1 MDDDTLDAID
11 ASEFW
16 LHDTALDAHSMPV
29 QSLAGFWAAAWR
41 RGPRDG
47 IQRPLLTNGS
57 PSHAPVPRRTSKQP
71 VNITH
76 VHQTVVQNFGH
87 VPAACP
93 ATVAE
98 GTSGLSCLESALAV
112 PQGSVYKPASRW
124 KHRSKTQ
131 VAAGVAKHV
140 HDGTITFGTSLPA
153 MSHAPASDVVTA
165 DDCLSMIATP
175 AITTVPPPDGV
186 TAAAP
191 GPTNRTARARRD
203 GATAHAKA

>member
-11 ASEFW
+11 VNDFW

-29 QSLAGFWAAAWR
+29 QSLDFGLLL
-41 RGPRDG
+41 GDVVPRDG

-57 PSHAPVPRRTSKQP
+57 PSHAPVPRRASKQP
-71 VNITH
+71 INITH
-76 VHQTVVQNFGH
+76 VHQTVVQNFGP

-124 KHRSKTQ
+124 KHRSKT
-131 VAAGVAKHV
+131 
-140 HDGTITFGTSLPA
+140 
-153 MSHAPASDVVTA
+153 
-165 DDCLSMIATP
+165 
-175 AITTVPPPDGV
+175 
-186 TAAAP
+186 
-191 GPTNRTARARRD
+191 
-203 GATAHAKA
+203 